1 MTASMTAVTTTVTKK
16 DGRIV
21 RFYPSKIL
29 NDLKSAQRVFDV
41 EFHRTPHE
49 IVEAISARAHEAG
62 SLTSAELF
70 DIVQDELAD
79 SPAVLAAFREYKQ
92 IQNTQIANSTNIQHQ
107 LGRLNDVKVLN
118 ENGNKDSRTFIVQR
132 DILAGT
138 ITKAK
143 GLKMF
148 PEDIRRAHIKGLIH
162 IHDLDRS
169 PFQGMPN
176 CSLPDF
182 EYMLANGFTLGN
194 ARIESP
200 QSIGVAA
207 TLLVQLLGAISGEQ
221 YGGISVHEIDRLLE
235 PYAAKSHEKNRAM
248 FAEVLDDEDPI
259 EAAAKKKTVKDIYDA
274 MQAFEYQVNTLT
286 TSAAQTPF
294 TSISLGQTTS
304 WLGREIQ
311 KAVLAVREH
320 GMSGETAIFPKILFF
335 VDDGI
340 NARPGDPNYDIKQA
354 AMRCS
359 RKRIY
364 PDLVSAPKIRE
375 AKEGQLITPMGCRSF
390 LHPWKNADGQY
401 QQLGR
406 NNLGV
411 VSINLPRIAIQA
423 EGDITAF
430 FDMLDDAMDLTI
442 RALKVREDGI
452 LDAELESSP
461 IMYTQGGL
469 GDPTGKTC
477 VRDFYTGDRY
487 KASSISMGY
496 VGIHNA
502 MVALTGDQHWH
513 TDAAH
518 RELSYEILRAMNR
531 RVDAAQPDFNAKM
544 SIYSTPSESLCDRFD
559 DLDRARFGDI
569 EGVNDRGYYEN
580 SFHFPSYVET
590 NPIEKIHFEAGYQDL
605 TPGGFM
611 FYVEAPNL
619 AENPAAFEAIWDE
632 AYENVGYFGINS
644 PVDVCFECE
653 FEGEFHCDEQGY
665 VCPSCG
671 NRDENKASVTRR
683 LCGYL
688 GSPMKRPVVAGKQ
701 EEIASRVKH
710 M

>member
-1 MTASMTAVTTTVTKK
+1 MTVKTATTTTVTKK
-16 DGRIV
+16 DGRTV
-21 RFYPSKIL
+21 RFFPSKIL
-29 NDLKSAQRVFDV
+29 NDLKSAQRVFNV
-41 EFHRTPHE
+41 EFHRTPHQ
-49 IVEAISARAHEAG
+49 IVEAVTSRAQAAG

-92 IQNTQIANSTNIQHQ
+92 IQNTQIANSTDLQHQ

-143 GLKMF
+143 GLQMF
-148 PEDIRRAHIKGLIH
+148 PEDVRRAHIKGLIH

-182 EYMLANGFTLGN
+182 EYMLSHGFTLGN

-235 PYAAKSHEKNRAM
+235 PYAEKTHAKNVAM
-248 FAEVLDDEDPI
+248 FVEVLDDEALV

-294 TSISLGQTTS
+294 TSISLGQTTT

-311 KAVLAVREH
+311 KAVLAVREK

-340 NARPGDPNYDIKQA
+340 NARPGDPNYDIKQD

-375 AKEGQLITPMGCRSF
+375 SKEDQLITPMGCRSF
-390 LHPWKNADGQY
+390 LHPWKKQIV
-401 QQLGR
+401 GR

-411 VSINLPRIAIQA
+411 VSLNLPRIAIQA
-423 EGDITAF
+423 EGDVDAF
-430 FDMLDDAMDLTI
+430 FAMLEDAMDLAVS
-442 RALKVREDGI
+442 ALKIREDGI
-452 LDAELESSP
+452 MDTDVESAP

-469 GDPTGKTC
+469 GDPTGKTR
-477 VRDFYTGDRY
+477 VRDFYTGERY
-487 KASSISMGY
+487 KSSSISMGY
-496 VGIHNA
+496 IGIHNA
-502 MVALTGDQHWH
+502 MVALTGEVRWH
-513 TDAAH
+513 DDAAH

-531 RVDAAQPDFNAKM
+531 RVEAAQPDFNAQM

-559 DLDRARFGDI
+559 ELDRARFGDI

-580 SFHFPSYVET
+580 SFHFPSYLET
-590 NPIEKIHFEAGYQDL
+590 NPIAKIHFESAYQNL

-619 AENPAAFEAIWDE
+619 ADNPAAFEAIWDE
-632 AYENVGYFGINS
+632 AYEHVGYFGINS
-644 PVDVCFECE
+644 PVDVCFECD
-653 FEGEFHCDEQGY
+653 FEGEFRCDEHGY
-665 VCPSCG
+665 VCPACG
-671 NRDENKASVTRR
+671 NRDETKASVTRR

-688 GSPMKRPVVAGKQ
+688 GSPMKRPVVHGKQ
-701 EEIASRVKH
+701 EEISNRVKH